1 MNNIAKHPLA
11 IAKHPLAMDGKDPA
25 NLRGDPID
33 AERYYTKEFMAQEWQ
48 HLWTKIWH
56 IAGREQQLKE
66 AGDYI
71 VHDFLRESVLIAK
84 QHDGSLKGFYNVCSH
99 RSQRLV
105 SDSSFQR
112 CFTCPYHGWVWGLDG
127 VLQDCPDRDDFPQGD
142 PVGKLTLTEVRVA
155 TWAGLVWYTMD
166 DHAPDLLTYL
176 APSPELYKHHQF
188 EKTVRVSWFRV
199 ALNTNWK
206 FWADNFNESY
216 HTRTVH
222 PQVPAVIDQDHF
234 TSRYEMF
241 PMGHNRIIQMGRP
254 SLRDRPP
261 EGVAHPFDDTLRAWD
276 IDPAQYPDF
285 ETKAMQGW
293 LDLKAAKK
301 KLWKEKGF
309 LHYQHLDDEE
319 LTESPFQ
326 VMFPNVAIAPAA
338 DSFLVWRWEPHPT
351 DPEKCFFDQWTM
363 AYPIDGQEEF
373 VNRTAINP
381 LRLTEAELDFRD
393 YDNGDGV
400 QHYADQVVF
409 QDWQLTAGQT
419 NGWRSR
425 GYREPYF
432 AAQETRVRRFHEVLN
447 DYLAGK
453 PPGR

>member
-1 MNNIAKHPLA
+1 MNNFV
-11 IAKHPLAMDGKDPA
+11 KHPLAMDGKDPA

-33 AERYYTKEFMAQEWQ
+33 AERYYTKHFMEQEWT

-66 AGDYI
+66 PGDYI
-71 VHDFLRESVLIAK
+71 VHDFMRESVFITK

-105 SDSSFQR
+105 WGDSFQK

-142 PVGKLTLTEVRVA
+142 PVGKLTLTQVRVA

-166 DHAPDLLTYL
+166 NDAPDLLTYI
-176 APSPELYKHHQF
+176 APSAELYKNHQF
-188 EKTVRVSWFRV
+188 EKSVRVSWFRV

-206 FWADNFNESY
+206 FWSDNFNESY

-254 SLRDRPP
+254 SLRDRPS
-261 EGVAHPFDDTLRAWD
+261 EGAAHPFDDALRAWD
-276 IDPAQYPDF
+276 IDPAQYPDL

-309 LHYQHLDDEE
+309 LHYEHLDDEE

-363 AYPIDGQEEF
+363 AYPIEGQEAF
-373 VNRTAINP
+373 INRTAVKP
-381 LRLTEAELDFRD
+381 LELKEAEYVFRD
-393 YDNGDGV
+393 YEDTEGV
-400 QHYADQVVF
+400 QQYSDQVVF
-409 QDWQLTAGQT
+409 QDWQLTPGQT
-419 NGWRSR
+419 TGWRSR
-425 GYREPYF
+425 GYRDPYF

-453 PPGR
+453 APGR